1 MAARW
6 IDCTVIRSHF
16 GLNIIKAES
25 LSMLRFEHPE
35 YLWFLLLIP
44 ALAASFFFMN
54 VWQRKQL
61 RKFIGE
67 ALIAQ
72 LAPEVSLAM
81 RLLKQLLVL
90 LALACLIL
98 TLANPQVGTRLE
110 EVKREGID
118 LFVALDVSLSMKSED
133 IRPSRLEKA
142 KRDVSELLRK
152 LSGDRVGMIVFAG
165 DAFVQFPLTADYA
178 AADLFLSAIDVD
190 AVPIPGTMIG
200 SAIEVALK
208 SFSKDAPTQ
217 KAIVI
222 VSDGENTEGD
232 VMGAVEDAKK
242 VGVKVYSVGMGTPEG
257 GPIPLLNQSG
267 DRVDYKR
274 DQSGS
279 IVLSKLDETMLQ
291 QIAVTT
297 SGTYHRATSGGNEI
311 DDIFKELSSL
321 EKTEFGTKQVTGYES
336 RYQYPLAFAILF
348 LMIEV
353 MLSERRGKLIARLKK
368 FLPAGV
374 ALVLL
379 ALTPG
384 NLVAQTVRSH
394 VSKGNRAF
402 EKGNYADSEVEYK
415 KALEKNSKSK
425 EAQYN
430 LGNSYY
436 KQQRYDEA
444 LREYGNS
451 GVAMK
456 SSEERAE
463 TYYNMGNSL
472 YRANKFQEA
481 IGAYKQSLKLN
492 PNDEDTRYN
501 LQMARTKL
509 KQQEQQKQQKDQKQ
523 DKQQDQKKDQQQK
536 QPQDQQ
542 QKQEQAKQ
550 DQTQQQ
556 VQKKNQMPKQEADRI
571 LDVLRNNEK
580 EIQKNLRKREAVK
593 IKVEKDW

>member
-1 MAARW
+1 
-6 IDCTVIRSHF
+6 
-16 GLNIIKAES
+16 
-25 LSMLRFEHPE
+25 MLQFEHPE

-44 ALAASFFFMN
+44 ALGAGFFFLN
-54 VWQRKQL
+54 LWQKERI
-61 RKFIGE
+61 RKFIE
-67 ALIAQ
+67 INLIPQ
-72 LAPEVSLAM
+72 LAPEASLAM
-81 RLLKQLLVL
+81 RVIKQLLVL

-98 TLANPQVGTRLE
+98 TIANPQVGTRLE
-110 EVKREGID
+110 DVKREGID

-165 DAFVQFPLTADYA
+165 DAFVQFPLTSDYA

-217 KAIVI
+217 KAIVV

-242 VGVKVYSVGMGTPEG
+242 AGVQIYSVGMGTPDG
-257 GPIPLLNQSG
+257 GPIPVYNQNG
-267 DRVDYKR
+267 DRTDYKR

-291 QIAVTT
+291 QIASTT
-297 SGTYHRATSGGNEI
+297 GGTYHRATSGGNEI
-311 DDIFKELSSL
+311 GDIFKELSSL
-321 EKTEFGTKQVTGYES
+321 EKVEFGTKQVTGYET

-348 LMIEV
+348 LIFDL
-353 MLSERRGKLIARLKK
+353 MLSAKRSKFVARLKK
-368 FLPAGV
+368 FLPAAV
-374 ALVLL
+374 ALFCFILFSRS
-379 ALTPG
+379 LT
-384 NLVAQTVRSH
+384 AQTVRSH
-394 VSKGNRAF
+394 VSEGNQVYKKGRYTDA
-402 EKGNYADSEVEYK
+402 EVEYK
-415 KALEKNSKSK
+415 KALEKDPKSK
-425 EAQYN
+425 EAQFN

-436 KQQRYDEA
+436 KQQRFDEA

-451 GVAMK
+451 GTAMK
-456 SSEERAE
+456 SPEERAE
-463 TYYNMGNSL
+463 TYYNVGNSL
-472 YRANKFQEA
+472 YSSNKFQEA
-481 IGAYKQSLKLN
+481 VEAYKRSLKLN
-492 PNDEDTRYN
+492 PNDNDTRYN

-509 KQQEQQKQQKDQKQ
+509 KQQEQQKKDQKKDQ
-523 DKQQDQKKDQQQK
+523 KQDQKKDQQQQNQQQK
-536 QPQDQQ
+536 QEQNPQQ

-550 DQTQQQ
+550 DQTQPQT
-556 VQKKNQMPKQEADRI
+556 QKKNQMPKQEADRI
-571 LDVLRNNEK
+571 LEALRNNEK

-593 IKVEKDW
+593 VKVEKDW